1 MAMRSS
7 AVGED
12 SRASFAGQYA
22 TILNVTQ
29 DKLGDT
35 YKEVIAGKYAPEALH
50 YRISYGYSDE
60 ETAMAVLVLAMVN
73 ARTSGV
79 MYTADIGNPESNH
92 MRIHAVWGLG

>member
-29 DKLGDT
+29 DHLSEA
-35 YKEVIAGKYAPEALH
+35 YKEVIAGKYAPKALH
-50 YRISYGYSDE
+50 YRISYGFSDE
-60 ETAMAVLVLAMVN
+60 ETAMAVLALTMVD

-79 MYTADIGNPESNH
+79 M
-92 MRIHAVWGLG
+92 